1 MLKNVKNV
9 IAKIKSSTKRNLAIL
24 TCFLL
29 CTPIAFAD
37 LGGLKDKVNNE
48 LKSTGQSILDIL
60 KTVVATIGVIY
71 VIIIGFMFIFKH
83 EAFKENSK
91 ALITGLVAVG
101 ALYGVTSLGM
111 TALSPQ

>member
-1 MLKNVKNV
+1 MLKNAKNV
-9 IAKIKSSTKRNLAIL
+9 MAKIKSSTKRNLAIL
-24 TCFLL
+24 FCFLL

-37 LGGLKDKVNNE
+37 LGNLKDKVTQE
-48 LKSTGQSILDIL
+48 MRTTGSTILSILN
-60 KTVVATIGVIY
+60 TVVATIGVIY

-101 ALYGVTSLGM
+101 ALFGI
-111 TALSPQ
+111 TAGTGAFLN